1 MNSTRT
7 DKYWLRVKL
16 TYVVLLVGFI
26 LALFV
31 YALLP
36 GSTDGAEVT
45 LSTYPLRA
53 SILWAYIIS
62 SMVTIFQLPH
72 AIYRDKKEL
81 SKDYSS
87 VNQRHWITVGI
98 LLYFSGGLYYLWY
111 LLARYWRARNDTV
124 SGGSIRD
131 VGIRHI
137 PLLGVVVSRLGQ
149 SLNTGMRTET
159 PSQQPHSVDTNTAES
174 SAATASPEVGA
185 MSAAKKAYESAES
198 LRQDADTAR
207 EEHKYD
213 TSVEYYEEAV
223 EQYQAALDSAS
234 THDVELID
242 TAEIN
247 DQIALAKDQKQQ
259 AKQSHL
265 TERVTSLQATYDKGD
280 ALANSGEVEQA
291 RSVFQD
297 VESSLVPLANSLSG
311 DEFPDIRETVVSLKE
326 QCQQRQA
333 ELTERLEAGGV
344 PDTIPHVP
352 DVSVEYT
359 HLTEQKPIG
368 SGGNADVTKARLPT
382 PDEDMLLAIKEPRM
396 SGTLH
401 QDTVDQILTEA
412 ETWDKLDGH
421 DHIVGLVDYGS
432 DPLPWIAMEYM
443 DAGHL
448 GEQGT
453 EMDIQQILWTAIA
466 VTKGVRHAHR
476 RGVAHL
482 DLKPE
487 NILFRSVD
495 DAWNVPKVADWG
507 LSKQLLDHSKS
518 MKGLSPQ
525 YAAPEQF
532 DKSFGP
538 VDDLTDIYQLGA
550 VFYELF
556 TGSPPFEGQPAKAMH
571 KVLHEQPTPPSE
583 KASVP
588 SELDEILG
596 KSLAK
601 EKADRY
607 DNVAYLRDALTE
619 LYASK

>member
-1 MNSTRT
+1 MSSTRT
-7 DKYWLRVKL
+7 NKYWLRVKL
-16 TYVVLLVGFI
+16 AYVVPLVGLIFAV
-26 LALFV
+26 LAF
-31 YALLP
+31 AGLP
-36 GSTDGAEVT
+36 SSVDGSEVT
-45 LSTYPLRA
+45 LSAYPLRA
-53 SILWAYIIS
+53 SMVWAYILS
-62 SMVTIFQLPH
+62 SMIAVFQLPH

-111 LLARYWRARNDTV
+111 LLARYWRTKNDTV

-131 VGIRHI
+131 IGIRHI
-137 PLLGVVVSRLGQ
+137 PLLGVAVSRLGQ
-149 SLNTGMRTET
+149 SLKTET
-159 PSQQPHSVDTNTAES
+159 RAEPPSQQPQPVDTNTVES

-185 MSAAKKAYESAES
+185 MSAAKEAYESAKS
-198 LRQDADTAR
+198 LRQNADTAR

-242 TAEIN
+242 TTEIN
-247 DQIALAKDQKQQ
+247 EQIALVKDQKQQ
-259 AKQSHL
+259 ARQSHL

-280 ALANSGEVEQA
+280 ALANSGELEQA

-297 VESSLVPLANSLSG
+297 VESSLVPLADSLSG
-311 DEFPDIRETVVSLKE
+311 DEFPDIRETIVSLKE

-359 HLTEQKPIG
+359 RLTEQEPIG

-432 DPLPWIAMEYM
+432 DPPPWIALEYM

-448 GEQGT
+448 GEQGS
-453 EMDIQQILWTAIA
+453 EMDIQQMLWTAIA

-532 DKSFGP
+532 DESFGP

-601 EKADRY
+601 EKTDRY

-619 LYASK
+619 LYASR

>member
-1 MNSTRT
+1 MSSTRT
-7 DKYWLRVKL
+7 NKYWLRVKL
-16 TYVVLLVGFI
+16 AYIVPLVGIIF
-26 LALFV
+26 AVF
-31 YALLP
+31 AFAGLP
-36 GSTDGAEVT
+36 SSVDGSEVT
-45 LSTYPLRA
+45 LAAYPLRA
-53 SILWAYIIS
+53 SMFWAYILS
-62 SMVTIFQLPH
+62 SMVAIFQLPH

-87 VNQRHWITVGI
+87 VTQRHWITVGI
-98 LLYFSGGLYYLWY
+98 LLYFSGGIYYLWY
-111 LLARYWRARNDTV
+111 LLARYWRTRNDTV

-137 PLLGVVVSRLGQ
+137 PLLGVAVSRLGQ
-149 SLNTGMRTET
+149 SLNSGPQTEP
-159 PSQQPHSVDTNTAES
+159 PSQQSQSVDTNTAES

-185 MSAAKKAYESAES
+185 MSAAKEAYESAES
-198 LRQDADTAR
+198 LRQDADAAR
-207 EEHKYD
+207 EESNYD
-213 TSVEYYEEAV
+213 TSVEYYEEAA
-223 EQYQAALDSAS
+223 ERYQAALDSAS
-234 THDVELID
+234 TQDVDLID

-247 DQIALAKDQKQQ
+247 EQIALVKSQKQQ
-259 AKQSHL
+259 ARQSQL
-265 TERVTSLQATYDKGD
+265 TERVTSLQAKYDTGD
-280 ALANSGEVEQA
+280 ALANRGELEQA
-291 RSVFQD
+291 KSVFQD
-297 VESSLVPLANSLSG
+297 VESSLVTLADSLSH
-311 DEFPDIRETVVSLKE
+311 DEFPDIRETIVSLKR

-359 HLTEQKPIG
+359 RLTEQEPIG

-382 PDEDMLLAIKEPRM
+382 ADEDILLAIKEPRM

-401 QDTVDQILTEA
+401 RDTVDQILTEA
-412 ETWDKLDGH
+412 ETWDKLDDH

-453 EMDIQQILWTAIA
+453 DMDIQQMLWTAIA

-518 MKGLSPQ
+518 VKGLSPQ

-532 DKSFGP
+532 DEDFGP

-571 KVLHEQPTPPSE
+571 KVLNEQPTPPSE
-583 KASVP
+583 IASVP

-601 EKADRY
+601 DKADRY
-607 DNVAYLRDALTE
+607 DNVAYLRDALTKLSGE
-619 LYASK
+619 

>member
-1 MNSTRT
+1 MSSTRT
-7 DKYWLRVKL
+7 NKYWLRVKL

-62 SMVTIFQLPH
+62 SMVAIFQLPH

-81 SKDYSS
+81 SKDYSG

-98 LLYFSGGLYYLWY
+98 LLNLSGGLYYLWY
-111 LLARYWRARNDTV
+111 LLARYWRTKNDTV

-137 PLLGVVVSRLGQ
+137 PLLGVAVSRLGQ
-149 SLNTGMRTET
+149 SLNTET
-159 PSQQPHSVDTNTAES
+159 RAEPPSQQPQPVDTNTVEP
-174 SAATASPEVGA
+174 SAATASPEVSA
-185 MSAAKKAYESAES
+185 MSAAKEAYESAES
-198 LRQDADTAR
+198 LRQDADAAR
-207 EEHKYD
+207 EERKYD

-223 EQYQAALDSAS
+223 EQYQAALDSVS

-247 DQIALAKDQKQQ
+247 EQIALVKDQKQQ
-259 AKQSHL
+259 ARQSHL

-280 ALANSGEVEQA
+280 ALANSGELEQA

-297 VESSLVPLANSLSG
+297 VESSLVPLADSLSG
-311 DEFPDIRETVVSLKE
+311 DEFPDIRETIVSLKE

-333 ELTERLEAGGV
+333 ELTERLDAGGV

-359 HLTEQKPIG
+359 RLTEQEPIG

-448 GEQGT
+448 GEQGS
-453 EMDIQQILWTAIA
+453 EMDIQQMLWTAIA

-532 DKSFGP
+532 DESFGP

-583 KASVP
+583 RASVP

-601 EKADRY
+601 EKTDRY

-619 LYASK
+619 LYASR

>member
-1 MNSTRT
+1 MSSTRT
-7 DKYWLRVKL
+7 NKYWLRVKL
-16 TYVVLLVGFI
+16 AYIVPLVGLIFAV
-26 LALFV
+26 LAF
-31 YALLP
+31 AGLP
-36 GSTDGAEVT
+36 SSVDGSEVT
-45 LSTYPLRA
+45 LSAYPLRA
-53 SILWAYIIS
+53 SMVWAYILS
-62 SMVTIFQLPH
+62 SMVAIFQLPH

-87 VNQRHWITVGI
+87 VTQRHWITVGI
-98 LLYFSGGLYYLWY
+98 LLYFSGGIYYLWY
-111 LLARYWRARNDTV
+111 LLARYWRTRNDTV
-124 SGGSIRD
+124 TGGSIRD
-131 VGIRHI
+131 VGIQHI
-137 PLLGVVVSRLGQ
+137 PLLGVAVSRLGQ
-149 SLNTGMRTET
+149 SLNSGPRTEP
-159 PSQQPHSVDTNTAES
+159 PSQQSQSVDTNTAES

-185 MSAAKKAYESAES
+185 MSAAKEAYESAES
-198 LRQDADTAR
+198 LRQDADAAR
-207 EEHKYD
+207 EESNYD
-213 TSVEYYEEAV
+213 TSVEYYEEAA
-223 EQYQAALDSAS
+223 ERYQAALDSAS
-234 THDVELID
+234 TQDVDLID

-247 DQIALAKDQKQQ
+247 EQIALVKSQKQQ
-259 AKQSHL
+259 ARQSQL
-265 TERVTSLQATYDKGD
+265 TERVTSLQAKYDTGD
-280 ALANSGEVEQA
+280 ALANRGELKQA
-291 RSVFQD
+291 KSVFQD
-297 VESSLVPLANSLSG
+297 VESSLVTLADSLSH
-311 DEFPDIRETVVSLKE
+311 DEFPDIRETIVSLKR

-359 HLTEQKPIG
+359 RLTEQEPIG

-382 PDEDMLLAIKEPRM
+382 ADEDILLAIKEPRM

-401 QDTVDQILTEA
+401 RDTVDQILTEA
-412 ETWDKLDGH
+412 ETWDKLDDH

-453 EMDIQQILWTAIA
+453 DMDIQQMLWTAIA

-518 MKGLSPQ
+518 VKGLSPQ

-532 DKSFGP
+532 DEDFGP

-571 KVLHEQPTPPSE
+571 KVLNEQPTPPSE
-583 KASVP
+583 IASVP

-601 EKADRY
+601 DKADRY
-607 DNVAYLRDALTE
+607 DNVAYLRDALTKLSGE
-619 LYASK
+619 

>member
-1 MNSTRT
+1 
-7 DKYWLRVKL
+7 
-16 TYVVLLVGFI
+16 
-26 LALFV
+26 
-31 YALLP
+31 
-36 GSTDGAEVT
+36 
-45 LSTYPLRA
+45 
-53 SILWAYIIS
+53 
-62 SMVTIFQLPH
+62 
-72 AIYRDKKEL
+72 
-81 SKDYSS
+81 
-87 VNQRHWITVGI
+87 
-98 LLYFSGGLYYLWY
+98 
-111 LLARYWRARNDTV
+111 
-124 SGGSIRD
+124 
-131 VGIRHI
+131 
-137 PLLGVVVSRLGQ
+137 
-149 SLNTGMRTET
+149 
-159 PSQQPHSVDTNTAES
+159 
-174 SAATASPEVGA
+174 
-185 MSAAKKAYESAES
+185 MSAAKEAYESAES
-198 LRQDADTAR
+198 LRQDADTAH

-223 EQYQAALDSAS
+223 EQYQAALNSAS

-242 TAEIN
+242 TTEIN
-247 DQIALAKDQKQQ
+247 EQIALVKDQKQQ
-259 AKQSHL
+259 ARQSHL

-280 ALANSGEVEQA
+280 ALANSGELKQA

-297 VESSLVPLANSLSG
+297 VESSLVPLADSLSG
-311 DEFPDIRETVVSLKE
+311 DEFPDIRETIVSLKE

-359 HLTEQKPIG
+359 RLTEQEPIG

-448 GEQGT
+448 GEQGS
-453 EMDIQQILWTAIA
+453 EMDIQQMLWTAIA

-532 DKSFGP
+532 DESFGP

-583 KASVP
+583 RASVP

-601 EKADRY
+601 AKTDRY

-619 LYASK
+619 LYASR

>member
-1 MNSTRT
+1 MSLTRT

-16 TYVVLLVGFI
+16 AYVVPLVGLIFGV
-26 LALFV
+26 LAF
-31 YALLP
+31 AGLP
-36 GSTDGAEVT
+36 SSVDGSEVT
-45 LSTYPLRA
+45 LSAYPLRA
-53 SILWAYIIS
+53 SMFWAYILS
-62 SMVTIFQLPH
+62 SMIAVFQLPH

-111 LLARYWRARNDTV
+111 LLARYWRTKNDTV

-131 VGIRHI
+131 IGIRHI
-137 PLLGVVVSRLGQ
+137 PLLGVAVSRLGQ
-149 SLNTGMRTET
+149 SLNTET
-159 PSQQPHSVDTNTAES
+159 RAEPPSQQPQPVDTNTVEP
-174 SAATASPEVGA
+174 SAATASPEVSA
-185 MSAAKKAYESAES
+185 MSAAKEAYESAKS

-242 TAEIN
+242 TTEIN
-247 DQIALAKDQKQQ
+247 EQIALVKDQKQQ
-259 AKQSHL
+259 ARQSHL

-280 ALANSGEVEQA
+280 ALANSGELEQA

-297 VESSLVPLANSLSG
+297 VESSLVPLADSLSG
-311 DEFPDIRETVVSLKE
+311 DEFPDIRETIVSLKE

-359 HLTEQKPIG
+359 RLTEQEPIG

-448 GEQGT
+448 GEQGS
-453 EMDIQQILWTAIA
+453 EMDIQQMLWTAIA

-532 DKSFGP
+532 DESFGP

-583 KASVP
+583 RASVP

-601 EKADRY
+601 EKTDRY
-607 DNVAYLRDALTE
+607 DNVAYLRDALTKLSNE
-619 LYASK
+619 

>member
-1 MNSTRT
+1 MSSTRT
-7 DKYWLRVKL
+7 NKYWLRVKL
-16 TYVVLLVGFI
+16 AYVVPLVGLIFAV
-26 LALFV
+26 LAF
-31 YALLP
+31 AGLP
-36 GSTDGAEVT
+36 SSVDGSEVT
-45 LSTYPLRA
+45 LSAYPLRA
-53 SILWAYIIS
+53 SMVWAYILS
-62 SMVTIFQLPH
+62 SMIAVFQLPH

-111 LLARYWRARNDTV
+111 LLARYWRTKNDTV

-131 VGIRHI
+131 IGIRHI
-137 PLLGVVVSRLGQ
+137 PLLGVAVSRLGQ
-149 SLNTGMRTET
+149 SLNTET
-159 PSQQPHSVDTNTAES
+159 RAEPPSQQPQPVDTNTVES

-185 MSAAKKAYESAES
+185 MSAAKEAYESAKS

-242 TAEIN
+242 TTEIN
-247 DQIALAKDQKQQ
+247 EQIALVKDQKQQ
-259 AKQSHL
+259 ARQSHL

-280 ALANSGEVEQA
+280 ALANSGELEQA

-297 VESSLVPLANSLSG
+297 VESSLVPLADSLSG
-311 DEFPDIRETVVSLKE
+311 DEFPDIRETIVSLKE

-359 HLTEQKPIG
+359 RLTEQEPIG

-448 GEQGT
+448 GEQGS
-453 EMDIQQILWTAIA
+453 EMDIQQMLWTAIA

-532 DKSFGP
+532 DESFGP

-550 VFYELF
+550 VFYKLF

-601 EKADRY
+601 EKTDRY
-607 DNVAYLRDALTE
+607 DNVAYLRDALTKLSTE
-619 LYASK
+619 

>member
-1 MNSTRT
+1 MSSART
-7 DKYWLRVKL
+7 NKYWLRVKL
-16 TYVVLLVGFI
+16 AYLVPLVGLIFAV
-26 LALFV
+26 LAF
-31 YALLP
+31 AGLP
-36 GSTDGAEVT
+36 SSVDGSEVT
-45 LSTYPLRA
+45 LSAYPLRA
-53 SILWAYIIS
+53 SMFWAYILS
-62 SMVTIFQLPH
+62 SMIAVFQLPH
-72 AIYRDKKEL
+72 AIYRDTKEL
-81 SKDYSS
+81 SNDYSS

-111 LLARYWRARNDTV
+111 LLARYWRTRNDTV

-131 VGIRHI
+131 IGIRHV
-137 PLLGVVVSRLGQ
+137 PLLGVAVSRLGQ
-149 SLNTGMRTET
+149 SLQTET
-159 PSQQPHSVDTNTAES
+159 RAEPPSRQSQPVDTNTAES
-174 SAATASPEVGA
+174 SATTASPEFGA
-185 MSAAKKAYESAES
+185 MSATKEAYESAES

-207 EEHKYD
+207 EERKYD

-247 DQIALAKDQKQQ
+247 DQIALVKDQKQQ
-259 AKQSHL
+259 ARQSHL

-280 ALANSGEVEQA
+280 ALANSGELEQA

-297 VESSLVPLANSLSG
+297 VESSLVPLADSLSG
-311 DEFPDIRETVVSLKE
+311 DEFPDIRETIVSLKE

-359 HLTEQKPIG
+359 RLTEQEPIG

-448 GEQGT
+448 GEQGS
-453 EMDIQQILWTAIA
+453 EMDIQQMLWTAIA

-532 DKSFGP
+532 DESFGP

-550 VFYELF
+550 VFYKLF

-601 EKADRY
+601 EKTDRY

-619 LYASK
+619 LYASR